1 MEKDWRTE
9 DRMKRGPFFWLNL
22 AALWTLLYLFTI
34 QSIAVLGS
42 RLPFHRPWIYA
53 VCGLMILLAHAAF
66 FRWLKDREVNRRVF
80 LSLLFVWGSCEV
92 FVRILQRN
100 QPFTEDVYRKPKPY
114 VEFVGT
120 PNGEFTIDYAT
131 MGEPGQGK
139 DTYKINSMGFRFEG
153 ELSKNKPKTE
163 YRVFVLGG
171 STVFNGYPLSHS
183 IPGLIEDLFKQ
194 DGFSNVKVYN
204 FGVVGFVSGQEL
216 ALLTHT
222 LVDYHPDLVIV
233 YDGGNDVYQPLQY
246 DPRPG
251 YPCNFISYEA
261 GNQHLSRNAPIMQL
275 FDSLLFKS
283 SFFRLVF
290 SRGLHNALVS
300 LESVRQECGY
310 GSPEWE
316 AQVASAYINNH
327 GKMARLGE
335 AFGFRLFSFLQ
346 PMIYFNP
353 EYRSHPVR
361 GKSPAA
367 LYVTRVY
374 DQIRPQLTQLDQSQ
388 VGRPKRAF
396 FTDFSDLLKS
406 HPASV
411 FWDIIH
417 IRYEGN
423 RYIAE
428 NIYRTVRKNLPKET
442 FQRS

>member
-1 MEKDWRTE
+1 
-9 DRMKRGPFFWLNL
+9 MKRGPFFWLNL
-22 AALWTLLYLFTI
+22 AALWTLLYLLSI
-34 QSIAVLGS
+34 QIMATVAA
-42 RLPFHRPWIYA
+42 RLPFHRPWIYLA
-53 VCGLMILLAHAAF
+53 CVIMIVLANAAF
-66 FRWLKDREVNRRVF
+66 FRWMKDPRINRRVF
-80 LSLLFVWGSCEV
+80 FSGLFIWASCEI
-92 FVRILQRN
+92 FVRVLQRN

-120 PNGEFTIDYAT
+120 PNGEFTIDYET
-131 MGEPGQGK
+131 MGEPRKGRE
-139 DTYKINSMGFRFEG
+139 TFKINPMGFRFEG
-153 ELSKNKPKTE
+153 TLTKEKSRRE

-183 IPGLIEDLFKQ
+183 IPGILEELFKQ
-194 DGFSNVKVYN
+194 DGFSNVRVYN

-261 GNQHLSRNAPIMQL
+261 GNQHLSRNAPITQL
-275 FDSLLFKS
+275 FNSLLFKS

-316 AQVASAYINNH
+316 SQIASAYVNNLS
-327 GKMARLGE
+327 KMARLGE
-335 AFGFRLFSFLQ
+335 GFDFRLFTFLQ

-353 EYRSHPVR
+353 EYMRHPVR

-367 LYVTRVY
+367 LYVNRVY
-374 DQIRPQLTQLDQSQ
+374 ERIRPQLLELDQLQ
-388 VGRPKRAF
+388 AGRAHRAF
-396 FTDFSDLLKS
+396 FHDFSDLLRT
-406 HPASV
+406 HPPTV

-423 RYIAE
+423 RFVAE
-428 NIYRTVRKNLPKET
+428 NIYRMLKEKLPKDT
-442 FQRS
+442 FKAR